1 MTFNVSVMM
10 KSYKVK
16 NRQIDKGCLHLQT
29 LICCK
34 AGFVLSPRNKVAEL
48 FMFLI
53 YCL

>member
-29 LICCK
+29 LICLLY
-34 AGFVLSPRNKVAEL
+34 FVTKKQGG
-48 FMFLI
+48 
-53 YCL
+53 